1 MVGDVMQ
8 SYQYTNKIR
17 KLKWKAGLAFCIHKN
32 EIKKVNI
39 SKKIVNAK
47 FRFRFRVV

>member
-8 SYQYTNKIR
+8 SYQYMNKTR
-17 KLKWKAGLAFCIHKN
+17 KLKWKASFAFCIHRN

-39 SKKIVNAK
+39 KKN
-47 FRFRFRVV
+47 FRQYAV